1 MLRTLLHRLFG
12 VKMPVPLA
20 EQLKDEGVLLSA
32 EKVKGSVTY
41 IDFRAPGR
49 HANWRRVW
57 YRASI
62 ALTGLRLVAMQESQP
77 LIDVPLA
84 DERIRRMQFS
94 LEKED
99 TLLVAFDASLF
110 HQDWS
115 GKIEY
120 RFRTEQAQ
128 AFLDKLRE
136 RVI

>member
-1 MLRTLLHRLFG
+1 MIRALLHRLFG

-20 EQLKDEGVLLSA
+20 EQLKGEGVLLSA
-32 EKVKGSVTY
+32 ENVKGSVTY

-62 ALTGLRLVAMQESQP
+62 ALTGLRLVAMQGSQP
-77 LIDVPLA
+77 LIDVPLT

-94 LEKED
+94 LEKSD

-120 RFRTEQAQ
+120 RFRMEQAQ
-128 AFLDKLRE
+128 AFLDKLRQLT
-136 RVI
+136 I

>member
-1 MLRTLLHRLFG
+1 MIRKLLHRLFG
-12 VKMPVPLA
+12 VKMPEPLA
-20 EQLKDEGVLLSA
+20 ERLKGEGVLLSA

-49 HANWRRVW
+49 YSNWKRQW

-62 ALTGLRLVAMQESQP
+62 ALTKLRLTALRASQTM
-77 LIDVPLA
+77 IDVPLT
-84 DERIRRMQFS
+84 DERIRKMQFS
-94 LEKED
+94 LEKSD

-115 GKIEY
+115 GQIEY

-136 RVI
+136 RTA